1 MAKLSTNC
9 QHFWVEKPQTDE
21 INYNHDKAFRDLG
34 SGFDVLQFK
43 ELK

>member
-1 MAKLSTNC
+1 LIAFN
-9 QHFWVEKPQTDE
+9 DE
-21 INYNHDKAFRDLG
+21 KAFRDLG